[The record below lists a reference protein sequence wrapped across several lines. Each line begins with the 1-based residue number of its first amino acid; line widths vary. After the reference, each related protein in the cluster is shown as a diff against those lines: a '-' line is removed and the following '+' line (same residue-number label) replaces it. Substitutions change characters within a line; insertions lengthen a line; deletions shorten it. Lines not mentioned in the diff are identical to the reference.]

1 MTTPRDPD
9 DLASALLDG
18 LLTEDE
24 AAAARRDPAVV
35 SRLAELA
42 AVREAVGTPPASA
55 DPTARERAVA
65 AALAAYE
72 AGDVVDAGDDRHEHG
87 ESVAAV
93 SPMSRGH
100 AAGRPSPSRAGM
112 PWRAHGGARGR
123 WLTAAAVMLV
133 VVCVSVLASNWDTG
147 SDDSGSAAREVA
159 TDEGSGGGGGTGG
172 AAEGAETGESNEG
185 TAAAGA
191 ADGIVDLGD
200 VDSSQALADRV
211 RSILAERSS
220 RAAPDASGGED
231 LGEQEA
237 DGDAGFLS
245 ATCGDDAEAEVLASA
260 PVTVVL
266 QARATLH
273 GKPVDVWV
281 LGGEGEERV
290 VAVDASCAVV
300 ADQPLQK

>member
-1 MTTPRDPD
+1 MTTPRNPD

-24 AAAARRDPAVV
+24 AAAARRDPAIV

-55 DPTARERAVA
+55 DPAARERALA
-65 AALAAYE
+65 AALAAY
-72 AGDVVDAGDDRHEHG
+72 DAGDAGDERHENG
-87 ESVAAV
+87 KSVAAV

-100 AAGRPSPSRAGM
+100 AAARPATSRAGT
-112 PWRAHGGARGR
+112 PWRARGSARRR

-133 VVCVSVLASNWDTG
+133 VVGLGVLVRNSETG

-159 TDEGSGGGGGTGG
+159 TDESSSEGGETGG
-172 AAEGAETGESNEG
+172 AAEDAETGESDEG
-185 TAAAGA
+185 TATAGA

-211 RSILAERSS
+211 GSILAERSS
-220 RAAPDASGGED
+220 RAAPEASGGED

-237 DGDAGFLS
+237 DGDAGFLP

-266 QARATLH
+266 QARATLR
-273 GKPVDVWV
+273 GRPVDVWV

-300 ADQPLQK
+300 ADQPLQR

>member
-9 DLASALLDG
+9 HLASALLDG

-42 AVREAVGTPPASA
+42 AVREAVGTPPA
-55 DPTARERAVA
+55 TAEPAALERALA
-65 AALAAYE
+65 AALAAY
-72 AGDVVDAGDDRHEHG
+72 DAGDERHENG

-100 AAGRPSPSRAGM
+100 AAARPATSRAGT
-112 PWRAHGGARGR
+112 PRRARGGARRR
-123 WLTAAAVMLV
+123 WLTAAAVMV
-133 VVCVSVLASNWDTG
+133 VVVGLGVLVRNSETGRDDTG
-147 SDDSGSAAREVA
+147 NAAREVA
-159 TDEGSGGGGGTGG
+159 TDESGETGG
-172 AAEGAETGESNEG
+172 AAEDAETGESDEG
-185 TAAAGA
+185 TATAGA

-220 RAAPDASGGED
+220 RATPEASGGED

-237 DGDAGFLS
+237 GGDADFLP
-245 ATCGDDAEAEVLASA
+245 ATCADDAEAEVLASA

-281 LGGEGEERV
+281 LGGKGEERV

-300 ADQPLQK
+300 ADQPLQR